1 LRVAPAPLFEVQR
14 KGEKA
19 GWLFLIGGSILEPAG
34 SVARRV
40 GEGLLSSHH
49 LGEQPPGDWSERE
62 AVMGMTEGEPQVLV
76 PLAFANHRDHVG
88 KTRSPAHPRF
98 GLQPLAQ
105 GEQFAG
111 QRFVAR
117 KLDRARRRVAI
128 SELDTGRQAN
138 SLAHRREREA
148 AIGVTHG
155 MAKPGIAFDAIMHV
169 VATLYRQGDFVAEGP
184 KDIAGPRGRAP
195 PLLAGTLDDDD

>member
-1 LRVAPAPLFEVQR
+1 MPGPRLGVKRVESRWIARGQ
-14 KGEKA
+14 
-19 GWLFLIGGSILEPAG
+19 LEM
-34 SVARRV
+34 RV
-40 GEGLLSSHH
+40 GRWV
-49 LGEQPPGDWSERE
+49 D
-62 AVMGMTEGEPQVLV
+62 VV
-76 PLAFANHRDHVG
+76 N
-88 KTRSPAHPRF
+88 
-98 GLQPLAQ
+98 
-105 GEQFAG
+105 
-111 QRFVAR
+111 QRFIAR
-117 KLDRARRRVAI
+117 KLDRARRCVAI
-128 SELDTGRQAN
+128 SGLDTGRQAN

>member
-1 LRVAPAPLFEVQR
+1 MRWLSDATITDDATGAVDSETTQTTPSAAARSWSWREPSAMAPCVAAQ
-14 KGEKA
+14 
-19 GWLFLIGGSILEPAG
+19 
-34 SVARRV
+34 
-40 GEGLLSSHH
+40 
-49 LGEQPPGDWSERE
+49 ERI
-62 AVMGMTEGEPQVLV
+62 
-76 PLAFANHRDHVG
+76 
-88 KTRSPAHPRF
+88 
-98 GLQPLAQ
+98 
-105 GEQFAG
+105 
-111 QRFVAR
+111 AR
-117 KLDRARRRVAI
+117 KLDRARRCVAI

-195 PLLAGTLDDDD
+195 PLLAGMLDDDD

>member
-1 LRVAPAPLFEVQR
+1 MVLISAAIGQFADRRLVDHAARETQHVGHRVLFAGIRIHAAATEGRAERGIVDRDQR
-14 KGEKA
+14 PR
-19 GWLFLIGGSILEPAG
+19 L
-34 SVARRV
+34 ARRAIC
-40 GEGLLSSHH
+40 
-49 LGEQPPGDWSERE
+49 PYR
-62 AVMGMTEGEPQVLV
+62 AVMC
-76 PLAFANHRDHVG
+76 
-88 KTRSPAHPRF
+88 
-98 GLQPLAQ
+98 
-105 GEQFAG
+105 AG
-111 QRFVAR
+111 NTPSGRRVDVVNQRFIAR
-117 KLDRARRRVAI
+117 KLDRARRCVAI

-169 VATLYRQGDFVAEGP
+169 VATLYRQGGFVAEGP